1 MKVPRTGPSCKECF
15 QNLGSLFTDAG
26 TEMWRQSYRGEIKSG
41 LISLPGKGR
50 TQEVP
55 ELCPLPGKQ
64 GEVSCQA
71 ARCDENQSSNS
82 CILSSA
88 KFQKG
93 GVADRIRVCADLFIL
108 MSFSILTSGGFRD
121 AGFPCS
127 SVSKESAC
135 NAGDTGSIPGSG
147 RSPGEG
153 NGDPLQSHGQRSL
166 AGYTPWGP
174 KSQTRLSD

>member
-1 MKVPRTGPSCKECF
+1 MKTELPRRNKEWLDFFARQRQNTGGSRTVPPPWETG
-15 QNLGSLFTDAG
+15 
-26 TEMWRQSYRGEIKSG
+26 RG
-41 LISLPGKGR
+41 L
-50 TQEVP
+50 
-55 ELCPLPGKQ
+55 
-64 GEVSCQA
+64 CQA